1 MFFTFAASSFNFRNS
16 HWEPVIEPWGF
27 GIKAA
32 QDPATKAMSVK
43 IESKDSLNLD
53 ITHNFLE
60 TLLSISDTM
69 VQAQVG
75 SQVLAFFKECYID
88 IYLFFITDTSS

>member
-43 IESKDSLNLD
+43 IESKESLNLD
-53 ITHNFLE
+53 VTHNFLE

-75 SQVLAFFKECYID
+75 FQVLMACKKCYID
-88 IYLFFITDTSS
+88 VYPTFSIDTSS